1 MSGRLDGKV
10 ALVIGAGSV
19 GDTAAEPGS
28 LAGWGNGK
36 ACAVLYAREG
46 AKVFAVD
53 LRQAAVDDTAAA
65 IAREG
70 GVCATAQADATQ
82 SAEVEAVVAAC
93 LAEFGRI
100 DILQN
105 NVGGSV
111 PGGPV
116 EMSEDVWDGNLDL
129 NLKTAFLGCKHVLP
143 AMSAQGAGSIIN
155 ISSVAGTAYLGRDM
169 VSYATAKAGL
179 IQFSKSVARQY
190 AAQGIRCNT
199 IVPGLMHTP
208 LVAERIADQY
218 GDAGEAD
225 PVAAM
230 IAKRDALCP
239 TGKMG
244 DAWDVAFAALFL
256 ASDEAKYITGS
267 EITVDGGLTA

>member
-19 GDTAAEPGS
+19 GDTPAGDDP

-36 ACAVLYAREG
+36 ASAVLYAREG
-46 AKVFAVD
+46 ARVFAVD
-53 LRQAAVDDTAAA
+53 IRREAVADTAAV
-65 IAREG
+65 IDREG
-70 GVCATAQADATQ
+70 GTCEVAEADATD
-82 SAEVEAVVAAC
+82 SGAVKAVTEACVDR
-93 LAEFGRI
+93 FGRI

-116 EMSEDVWDGNLDL
+116 EMTEEVWDGNIDF
-129 NLKTAFLGCKHVLP
+129 NLKSAFLGCKHVLP
-143 AMSAQGAGSIIN
+143 VMDGQGGGSIIN
-155 ISSVAGTAYLGRDM
+155 VSSVAGMRYLGRDM

-190 AAQGIRCNT
+190 AARGIRVNT
-199 IVPGLMHTP
+199 VVPGLMHTP
-208 LVAERIADQY
+208 LVTDRIADQY
-218 GDAGEAD
+218 GGGDLAET
-225 PVAAM
+225 
-230 IAKRDALCP
+230 IARRDAQCP

-244 DAWDVAFAALFL
+244 NAWDVAYAALFL
-256 ASDEAKYITGS
+256 ASDESRYVTGT
-267 EITVDGGLTA
+267 EIVVDGALTT